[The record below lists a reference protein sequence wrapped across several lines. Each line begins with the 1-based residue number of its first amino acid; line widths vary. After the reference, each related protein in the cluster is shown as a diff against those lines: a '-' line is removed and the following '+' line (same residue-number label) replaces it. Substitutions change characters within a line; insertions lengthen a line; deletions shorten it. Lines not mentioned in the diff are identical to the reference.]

1 MRILID
7 THIFLWLFDGSKRIS
22 ADVANFL
29 RQTSQNEFYFSAAS
43 AWEIAIKYKVGKL
56 KLPDIPERFVPDRMR
71 RAGML
76 VLPVSMAHALQVS
89 SLPLLHKDPF
99 DRLLV
104 SQAKEENLKILT
116 ADPIFAK
123 YRVNVLD
130 INYFQL

>member
-56 KLPDIPERFVPDRMR
+56 KLPDIPEKFVPDRMR
-71 RAGML
+71 RARML

-104 SQAKEENLKILT
+104 S
-116 ADPIFAK
+116 
-123 YRVNVLD
+123 
-130 INYFQL
+130 